1 MSSQTQD
8 IDATSPDN
16 GIILCADTAAGSCP
30 RGTTRLFSRR
40 AAQEDAGVSVQAH
53 EDLVSEV
60 MRLCE
65 SLARIQNALDQSE
78 AERIQLFPLSST
90 ACSLAFID

>member
-60 MRLCE
+60 LRLCE
-65 SLARIQNALDQSE
+65 SLARIHMHWINLRLRGYNFFLYQVQHV
-78 AERIQLFPLSST
+78 R
-90 ACSLAFID
+90 